1 MDTMCVD
8 ATTIHSATTVADA
21 RGTTRVFLEALRQP
35 AVDPETADSV
45 VLVVSELVTNALRHG
60 GGTYTL
66 RLTAHPDTI
75 EVAVDDPSPQAPRM
89 RTPDLNGGTGGF
101 GWPMVNRLGRFQVQ

>member
-35 AVDPETADSV
+35 AVDPETADSI
-45 VLVVSELVTNALRHG
+45 VLVVSA
-60 GGTYTL
+60 
-66 RLTAHPDTI
+66 TAAAPT
-75 EVAVDDPSPQAPRM
+75 PS
-89 RTPDLNGGTGGF
+89 D
-101 GWPMVNRLGRFQVQ
+101 